1 MPKNANSIL
10 KEILQNVTPSKKE
23 LKDIKKILAENLQ
36 KVKANIK
43 KNRINADVFIGGSFA
58 KGTMIKKDNYEVDVF
73 IRFDR
78 KYKDILLSGI
88 TEKLLQGIR
97 VQKIHG
103 SRDYFKAKIA
113 ENLAVEFVPVRRIK
127 NPREAENITDLS
139 YSHVNYI
146 KKKIKSEKLL
156 DEIRLAKAF
165 CYANGSYGAESYV
178 LGFSG
183 YGLELLIFHYKSFL
197 QFIRAMVRLD
207 PKKKEVIDLEKH
219 HKNKNHVLMDINAA
233 KLQSPIILVDPTYKQ
248 RNVLAALSLE
258 TLRNFQKVCKDFLE
272 KPSVNFFTQK
282 VINIEKIK
290 AEAINRGYEFVL
302 LNISTN
308 RQEGDIAGSKLLKF
322 YRHLCFEISKIFDI
336 KTKGFEY
343 NKGKTARIFIVAEA
357 KPYILINGPL
367 VNQEKHVRRF
377 RNIYKNVSV
386 KNSRLYS
393 KVKINTTLENF
404 LKNWSNKHRK
414 KMMEMGIIGFSTA

>member
-1 MPKNANSIL
+1 M
-10 KEILQNVTPSKKE
+10 
-23 LKDIKKILAENLQ
+23 
-36 KVKANIK
+36 
-43 KNRINADVFIGGSFA
+43 
-58 KGTMIKKDNYEVDVF
+58 
-73 IRFDR
+73 
-78 KYKDILLSGI
+78 LSGI

-336 KTKGFEY
+336 KAKGFEY
-343 NKGKTARIFIVAEA
+343 SKGKTARFFFVGKKKKEL
-357 KPYILINGPL
+357 LISGPRL
-367 VNQEKHVRRF
+367 DQEKHAKRF
-377 RNIYKNVSV
+377 RIKHKTIFI
-386 KNSRLYS
+386 KNSRLYA
-393 KVKINTTLENF
+393 KLPLNFTLKQF
-404 LKNWSNKHRK
+404 LQNWKAKNQK
-414 KMMEMGIIGFSTA
+414 KMRDMNIIKMEILD

>member
-1 MPKNANSIL
+1 MGARDILIKYFRLLTIMPKNANSIL

-308 RQEGDIAGSKLLKF
+308 RQEGDIAGSKL
-322 YRHLCFEISKIFDI
+322 
-336 KTKGFEY
+336 
-343 NKGKTARIFIVAEA
+343 
-357 KPYILINGPL
+357 
-367 VNQEKHVRRF
+367 
-377 RNIYKNVSV
+377 
-386 KNSRLYS
+386 
-393 KVKINTTLENF
+393 
-404 LKNWSNKHRK
+404 
-414 KMMEMGIIGFSTA
+414 

>member
-1 MPKNANSIL
+1 MPKNINSIL
-10 KEILQNVTPSKKE
+10 KEVLWNVKPSKKE

-308 RQEGDIAGSKLLKF
+308 RQEGDIAGSKL
-322 YRHLCFEISKIFDI
+322 
-336 KTKGFEY
+336 
-343 NKGKTARIFIVAEA
+343 
-357 KPYILINGPL
+357 
-367 VNQEKHVRRF
+367 
-377 RNIYKNVSV
+377 
-386 KNSRLYS
+386 
-393 KVKINTTLENF
+393 
-404 LKNWSNKHRK
+404 
-414 KMMEMGIIGFSTA
+414 